1 MVSHSFSQQFLIS
14 PRARV
19 SCRHRQNR
27 RNDRVSR
34 RKYRSTHL
42 PPPSPF
48 DHVARSKSTICTRPP
63 LSLPPSTIQ
72 SSNEQRKETIREEF
86 LLEIFFFFR
95 KFTHPFPPFKTHT
108 KVLLIFRSSS
118 SSRQSHSQSSSFNV
132 NSSSLL
138 PPNRSSRTFSLLPS
152 RPSSILSFRSPR
164 SESSSSSCGAT
175 RMEHGRR
182 GTGAPPRCEKLC
194 D

>member
-1 MVSHSFSQQFLIS
+1 MVSHPLKQFLIS
-14 PRARV
+14 PSARV
-19 SCRHRQNR
+19 SCRHRENR

-42 PPPSPF
+42 PPPFPCNVRSRGPVKVNNLHTPRASP
-48 DHVARSKSTICTRPP
+48 S
-63 LSLPPSTIQ
+63 PSFHHSIL
-72 SSNEQRKETIREEF
+72 ERRKERNNSRRISPGNF
-86 LLEIFFFFR
+86 LFR

-108 KVLLIFRSSS
+108 KVLLIILLVPSISLTVIILQ
-118 SSRQSHSQSSSFNV
+118 RQF
-132 NSSSLL
+132 LL
-138 PPNRSSRTFSLLPS
+138 QTVLPFEQNLLPS

-164 SESSSSSCGAT
+164 SESSSSRCGAT

-182 GTGAPPRCEKLC
+182 GTGATAPPRCEKLC